1 MSTRKPRA
9 ATTTTKAIRAA
20 AIAKAEGEEVPD
32 EKPAKKKRGRPPKNK
47 AAPELPAPAPSSEP
61 EPAEEGV
68 EIVEPDIDDIDWKD
82 EEGIKL
88 TWKLITAIEE
98 GDEIR
103 ASLFPPVGANK
114 LSGGKKKSEYQYQLA
129 KILFAAHPKF
139 KEAFA
144 QAKTAKEKKPWYL
157 KIKNRIDTLIKKARS
172 QIEEMGQTGAGIGS
186 EEDIQPGTVF
196 TTKWG
201 ESCFMNFESSYPP
214 AHAAKDLI
222 KEDSPWFFHMRSLVG
237 ERPNLVHA
245 GLGNNDSEV
254 DMSILLGGDRDADD
268 SSSLAPDDTADL
280 PGQLTRSPSA
290 TVIDLDDGSD
300 SDLPQVPTLASANTG
315 VVKRKQPSAVNSSES
330 LDIKPPLKKT
340 RPQPAIS
347 RPAEKKT
354 AATKPVTVKDKFAAA
369 VLAEEETAQER
380 LRLKQAKNAG
390 RKEVQLEKLRLQA
403 EAKSAKNKAQLEILR
418 MKMMEEHE
426 YRLASAA
433 RRAKPA
439 PGGSQLALWSVHRPF
454 AKPVWGIYVVGS
466 GGGGSGFD
474 FSSDALDSF

>member
-1 MSTRKPRA
+1 MSPA
-9 ATTTTKAIRAA
+9 A
-20 AIAKAEGEEVPD
+20 
-32 EKPAKKKRGRPPKNK
+32 
-47 AAPELPAPAPSSEP
+47 
-61 EPAEEGV
+61 
-68 EIVEPDIDDIDWKD
+68 
-82 EEGIKL
+82 
-88 TWKLITAIEE
+88 
-98 GDEIR
+98 
-103 ASLFPPVGANK
+103 
-114 LSGGKKKSEYQYQLA
+114 
-129 KILFAAHPKF
+129 
-139 KEAFA
+139 
-144 QAKTAKEKKPWYL
+144 
-157 KIKNRIDTLIKKARS
+157 
-172 QIEEMGQTGAGIGS
+172 
-186 EEDIQPGTVF
+186 
-196 TTKWG
+196 
-201 ESCFMNFESSYPP
+201 CFESSYPP

-222 KEDSPWFFHMRSLVG
+222 KKDSPWFFHMRSLVG

-300 SDLPQVPTLASANTG
+300 SDLPPVPILASVTTG

-330 LDIKPPLKKT
+330 LDTKPPLKKT

-354 AATKPVTVKDKFAAA
+354 AAAKPVTVKDKFAAA

-403 EAKSAKNKAQLEILR
+403 EAKSEKNKAQLEILR
-418 MKMMEEHE
+418 MKMTQEHE
-426 YRLASAA
+426 YRLAQL
-433 RRAKPA
+433 RAGP
-439 PGGSQLALWSVHRPF
+439 SQPQAGPSSHSGAYTGHSQSQF
-454 AKPVWGIYVVGS
+454 GEYTSSGS

-474 FSSDALDSF
+474 FSSDALDSFDSRFGYSYGDGSV